1 MRLFLDTNVLMDFL
15 VHDRPNSYYSTL
27 IFETVKKSSLEAW
40 MTTQSIIDAAYIVG
54 RDKGYVLENF
64 RNNIRDIL
72 RFVNVGGM
80 SFFDLKDAI
89 NASEIDDIEDCAQ
102 AFFAEDNHCDIII
115 TSDKDFRI
123 PDKMNPTPVMTPE
136 AFIARLKRS

>member
-1 MRLFLDTNVLMDFL
+1 M
-15 VHDRPNSYYSTL
+15 
-27 IFETVKKSSLEAW
+27 EGW
-40 MTTQSIIDAAYIVG
+40 MTTQSIIDAAYITA
-54 RDKGYVLENF
+54 KSPGYDEHRF
-64 RNNIRDIL
+64 RQVISNIL
-72 RFVNVGGM
+72 SYVNVSGIGY
-80 SFFDLKDAI
+80 FDLSDAI

-115 TSDKDFRI
+115 TSDKNFRI